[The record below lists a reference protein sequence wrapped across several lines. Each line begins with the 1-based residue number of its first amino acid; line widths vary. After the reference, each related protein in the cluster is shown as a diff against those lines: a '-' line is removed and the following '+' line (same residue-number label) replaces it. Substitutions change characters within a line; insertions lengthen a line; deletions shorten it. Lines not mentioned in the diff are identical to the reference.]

1 MDCDFATQSL
11 GAELQT
17 RIALRR
23 KLPMK
28 DLAATLEQAGFSAV
42 RTYIESGNVVFRPP
56 MPEAKRDRRSVVLR
70 PALRTLQEHV
80 AGIRAEARAARGEPL
95 V

>member
-42 RTYIESGNVVFRPP
+42 RTYIESGNVVFQAANTRGK
-56 MPEAKRDRRSVVLR
+56 ERS
-70 PALRTLQEHV
+70 PFSS
-80 AGIRAEARAARGEPL
+80 IEARP
-95 V
+95 